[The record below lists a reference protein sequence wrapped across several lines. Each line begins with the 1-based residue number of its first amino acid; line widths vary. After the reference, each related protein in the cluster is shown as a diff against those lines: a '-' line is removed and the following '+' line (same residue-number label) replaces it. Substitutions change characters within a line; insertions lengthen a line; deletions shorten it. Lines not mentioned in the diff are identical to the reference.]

1 MRKTAVIYS
10 NRSQECERMA
20 QLLKALPHVD
30 EFHEYFLGKHF
41 TETAFMDEFGPD
53 ATFPQVSLGYE
64 HLGNMKETL
73 QYLDRKG
80 MLL

>member
-1 MRKTAVIYS
+1 MNI
-10 NRSQECERMA
+10 
-20 QLLKALPHVD
+20 
-30 EFHEYFLGKHF
+30 FLGKHF

-64 HLGNMKETL
+64 HLGSMKETL